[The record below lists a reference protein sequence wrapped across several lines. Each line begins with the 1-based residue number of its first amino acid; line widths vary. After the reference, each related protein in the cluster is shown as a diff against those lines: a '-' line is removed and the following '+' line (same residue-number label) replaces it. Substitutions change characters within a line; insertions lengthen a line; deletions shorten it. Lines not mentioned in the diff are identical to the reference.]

1 MMSIDEIAASI
12 AKNNQGEQMAIEG
25 YYLLLDEAR
34 KNGLPPE
41 FISQISEIISD
52 EMNHSEILSK
62 WVTYLTNIK
71 PNRT

>member
-1 MMSIDEIAASI
+1 MSVNEIAASI
-12 AKNNQGEQMAIEG
+12 AKNNQGEQKAIEG

-34 KNGLPPE
+34 KNGLPQE
-41 FISQISEIISD
+41 FIKQISEIISD

-71 PNRT
+71 PNTT

>member
-1 MMSIDEIAASI
+1 MSIDELAAEI

-34 KNGLPPE
+34 KHGLPQD
-41 FISQISEIISD
+41 FIRQISEIISD
-52 EMNHSEILSK
+52 EMNHSEILSR

-71 PNRT
+71 PNTT